1 MIKRKATGVLGEM
14 LAKMDE
20 KSLARTRNKM
30 MVAARIAD
38 ALKVKG
44 ITQKQMA
51 TLMGKTESEI
61 SEWLS
66 GNRNLTIDTLTDIEE
81 FLGIQLLYTR
91 PINFFNVSSAPL
103 KKKPEN
109 VCVVVPCSVAWDSGA
124 LTATNN
130 NIFKLYAS

>member
-1 MIKRKATGVLGEM
+1 MIKKKATGVLGEI
-14 LAKMDE
+14 LANMDE

-38 ALKVKG
+38 ALHAKG

-51 TLMGKTESEI
+51 VQMGKNESEI

-66 GNRNLTIDTLTDIEE
+66 GNRNFTIDTLTDIEE
-81 FLGIQLLYTR
+81 FLGIQLFYTR
-91 PINFFNVSSAPL
+91 SFNFLNISSAPL

-109 VCVVVPCSVAWDSGA
+109 VCVVVPCSIAWDSSVSMS
-124 LTATNN
+124 TND